1 MKSIILA
8 GGSGTRLFPLSRK
21 ELPKQFV
28 RLGNRSLFQRTL
40 ERHSDSPVY
49 VSLKESYTSLAKEQA
64 EDTGTE
70 AILIKEP
77 SPKNTFP
84 AIAWSLYVMRSEH
97 GLKDDEIVA
106 VVPADQY
113 IEPVE
118 TYREDLSLA
127 CEYAK
132 EGYIALFGVKP
143 NRPDTGFGYIKL
155 GRKLDKAFKVEE
167 FTEKPSYEK
176 ALEYVKSGKYLWNS
190 GIFVFSFKTF
200 EEECKLYQP
209 LACKLLNAK
218 SKDEALDIFNK
229 LPSEPVDKAIMEKSK
244 RAVCI
249 PFRANWSDVGT
260 FKGLYEVLCD
270 DNRCA
275 VLSGDV
281 LRVDAEDVL
290 VFSEDKPVIVVGLNH
305 LAVINTKDYLLVVSL
320 EHSQK
325 IKEVLKL
332 LEERDEQR
340 DP

>member
-8 GGSGTRLFPLSRK
+8 GGRGTRLFPLSRK

-40 ERHSDSPVY
+40 ERHSDFPVY
-49 VSLKESYTSLAKEQA
+49 VSLKEDYTSLAKEQA
-64 EDTGTE
+64 EEVGIG
-70 AILIKEP
+70 ANLIKEP

-84 AIAWSLYVMRSEH
+84 AIVWSLYVMRIEY
-97 GLKDDEIVA
+97 GLKDDDIVA

-127 CEYAK
+127 RECAK
-132 EGYIALFGVKP
+132 GGYVVLFGVKP

-155 GRKLDKAFKVEE
+155 GKKLDKAFRVEE

-209 LACKLLNAK
+209 FAYKLLNTK
-218 SKDEALDIFNK
+218 SRDEALYVFNK
-229 LPSEPVDKAIMEKSK
+229 LQSEPIDKAIMEKSK
-244 RAVCI
+244 RTVCI

-270 DNRCA
+270 DSRCA

-305 LAVINTKDYLLVVSL
+305 LAVINAKDYLLVVSL

-325 IKEVLKL
+325 VKDILKL
-332 LEERDEQR
+332 LEESDE
-340 DP
+340 